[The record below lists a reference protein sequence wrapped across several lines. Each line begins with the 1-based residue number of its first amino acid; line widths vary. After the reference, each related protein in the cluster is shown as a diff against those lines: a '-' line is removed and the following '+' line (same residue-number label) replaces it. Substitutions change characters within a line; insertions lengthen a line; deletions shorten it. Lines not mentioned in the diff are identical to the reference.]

1 MAFDLNTLEA
11 KTRQVAVGCSCGN
24 LRRASRA
31 VTQLYDGV
39 LQASG
44 LKATQFTL
52 LVAAAELKS
61 APISQM
67 AEALVMDRTTLTRN
81 LKPLVKDGLLTVE
94 PGEDR
99 RSRWIRL
106 TPKGRRVLAEALP
119 LWDRAQNRVIQGLGR
134 ARWQRLIGDL
144 KAGDHVIL
152 SFTPACRLCKACL
165 RGQANLCETMMQMAI
180 TPHFKIDGN
189 PVSGFTGCGTFAEE
203 MIVPQAAAIK
213 VADDIPLNVVSLIGC
228 GVMTGVGAA
237 INTAGIK
244 PGTSVCVIGCGGVG
258 ISAIQGARIA
268 GAAEIVAAR

>member
-61 APISQM
+61 APVSQM

-106 TPKGRRVLAEALP
+106 TPKGRRALAEALP

-144 KAGDHVIL
+144 KAAVTLTRD
-152 SFTPACRLCKACL
+152 R
-165 RGQANLCETMMQMAI
+165 
-180 TPHFKIDGN
+180 
-189 PVSGFTGCGTFAEE
+189 
-203 MIVPQAAAIK
+203 
-213 VADDIPLNVVSLIGC
+213 
-228 GVMTGVGAA
+228 
-237 INTAGIK
+237 
-244 PGTSVCVIGCGGVG
+244 
-258 ISAIQGARIA
+258 
-268 GAAEIVAAR
+268 